1 MERMVRTLW
10 SILTTLLVT
19 MGVSGYAVAISGHPR
34 LSGVRA
40 DPAIHRPEAAIV
52 ERRPAM
58 ELSTPTSPEST
69 AASAASSARKPATT
83 TPEPTPTSIP
93 PTPVDTPRPPV
104 PTATARSS
112 MDTQALRTV
121 AMIPDTGSS
130 RTQAQSLPPPT
141 VVATAATGTQWTR
154 LPITRV
160 RIPTIALDEPVVVAP
175 IVEVDGSRTWSVPSF
190 RVGHGQYTAG
200 AGQVGNAV
208 LFGHVAS
215 LHDGSVFRNLHRVR
229 TGDIVQ
235 IFSGSRQFDYRV
247 VAERIVSPD
256 DISVLQPTGTASL
269 IIITCAGEWMPRI
282 DDYNERLVV
291 RADLVSSRVASVNA
305 RKDG

>member
-10 SILTTLLVT
+10 SVLTTLLVA
-19 MGVSGYAVAISGHPR
+19 MCISGYAVAVSGHPR

-40 DPAIHRPEAAIV
+40 NPAIHRPEAATV
-52 ERRPAM
+52 ERRPVM
-58 ELSTPTSPEST
+58 EVLTPTSPEPT
-69 AASAASSARKPATT
+69 VAAAASSARKPATA
-83 TPEPTPTSIP
+83 TPVPRPTSIP
-93 PTPVDTPRPPV
+93 PTPVDTPRQPV
-104 PTATARSS
+104 PTATAQIP
-112 MDTQALRTV
+112 MDSQALRTI

-130 RTQAQSLPPPT
+130 RTTAQSRPPPT
-141 VVATAATGTQWTR
+141 AVATAATDTQWTR

-160 RIPTIALDEPVVVAP
+160 RIPTIALDEPVVPAP
-175 IVEVDGSRTWSVPSF
+175 IVEVDGGKTWSVPSF

-200 AGQVGNAV
+200 AGQMGNAV

-215 LHDGSVFRNLHRVR
+215 VHDGSVFRNLHRVR

-247 VAERIVSPD
+247 VGERIVSPD

-269 IIITCAGEWMPRI
+269 IIITCAGAWVPRI

-291 RADLVSSRVASVNA
+291 RADLVSPRVASVNT
-305 RKDG
+305 RKEE